1 MHDIGASFLCSAF
14 HSLLFFIVASFLLN
28 VRNRFLLYFAVL
40 AF

>member
-1 MHDIGASFLCSAF
+1 MILVHPSFAAHF
-14 HSLLFFIVASFLLN
+14 IPIFFFIVASFLLI